1 MCWCRS
7 WRSVEKQIAA
17 LQARK
22 ARLLAQ
28 ADEVANQ
35 WADAGSSV
43 SDADFAHRSVAAEI
57 AALWRVSDRTVQHH
71 LDDAT
76 ALVKNFPGTL
86 ASLAAGKISRFHAKI
101 IADAGARIERPELRA
116 EYEDSILPY
125 AEAESASRLTPVAKR
140 RAEWFLE
147 TTIAERHAVARAKRR
162 VAVVDLDDGMAEV
175 SFVTDAVLAHG
186 VYDRVSSM
194 ARDVADGGE
203 ARRGRRRRVGRRPRG
218 RSIRFAST

>member
-1 MCWCRS
+1 MPARS
-7 WRSVEKQIAA
+7 CSE
-17 LQARK
+17 
-22 ARLLAQ
+22 
-28 ADEVANQ
+28 
-35 WADAGSSV
+35 
-43 SDADFAHRSVAAEI
+43 ADFAHRAVAAEI
-57 AALWRVSDRTVQHH
+57 AAVWRVSDRTVQHH

-86 ASLAAGKISRFHAKI
+86 ASLSAGKISRFQAKI
-101 IADAGARIERPELRA
+101 IADAGARIERPEMRA

-194 ARDVADGGE
+194 ARDVAEAEKHGRRATTPSRPTPRDPRSDSGRPDGGP
-203 ARRGRRRRVGRRPRG
+203 APRE
-218 RSIRFAST
+218 